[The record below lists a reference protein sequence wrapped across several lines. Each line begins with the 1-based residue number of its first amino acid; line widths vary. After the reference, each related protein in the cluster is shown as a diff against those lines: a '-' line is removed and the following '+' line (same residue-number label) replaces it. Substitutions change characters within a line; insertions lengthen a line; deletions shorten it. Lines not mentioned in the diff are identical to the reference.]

1 MYREPDG
8 SFFMERKHTAIIG
21 ELHKV
26 GAAKI
31 DFNKGWTLKSGL
43 WSPIY
48 INLRILQSHPKLL
61 TDIASELKKL
71 IVKKNVRY
79 DSIASIPLGGLPL
92 GIALS
97 LATRKPHIL
106 PRMDSK
112 KHGLG
117 VKVDGIYSK
126 GDQVLLVDDLIT
138 AATSKLE
145 AIEELN
151 KAGLTVE
158 DILVVLDRQQG
169 GKEIL
174 TQKKFNLHALFTF
187 DEFLKSLLMQKKI
200 SREIYL
206 KITDYLEK
214 TKK

>member
-1 MYREPDG
+1 
-8 SFFMERKHTAIIG
+8 MERKQAAIIS

-61 TDIASELKKL
+61 TDIAAELKKL
-71 IVKKNVRY
+71 IFKKKIRFDN
-79 DSIASIPLGGLPL
+79 IASIPLGGLPL

-97 LATRKPHIL
+97 LATKKPHIL

-117 VKVDGIYSK
+117 VKVDGIYKK
-126 GDQVLLVDDLIT
+126 GDRVLLVDDLIT

-145 AIEELN
+145 AIDELSQV
-151 KAGLTVE
+151 GLKVS

-169 GKEIL
+169 GKEAL
-174 TQKKFNLHALFTF
+174 KKRKFSLHALFTF
-187 DEFLKSLLMQKKI
+187 DEFLRSLLRQKKI
-200 SREIYL
+200 TREIYL
-206 KITDYLEK
+206 KLTDYLESN
-214 TKK
+214 KK